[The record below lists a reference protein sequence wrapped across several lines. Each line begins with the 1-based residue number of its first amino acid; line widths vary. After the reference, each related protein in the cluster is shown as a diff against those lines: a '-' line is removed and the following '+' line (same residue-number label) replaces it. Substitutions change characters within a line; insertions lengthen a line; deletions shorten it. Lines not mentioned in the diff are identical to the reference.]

1 MFHPGESL
9 AVTRHSAQDV
19 TASYTDQSD
28 FLSIVL
34 PLNGYFPSARI
45 DAFP

>member
-19 TASYTDQSD
+19 ASYTDQSD

-34 PLNGYFPSARI
+34 PLKGYFPSTRI